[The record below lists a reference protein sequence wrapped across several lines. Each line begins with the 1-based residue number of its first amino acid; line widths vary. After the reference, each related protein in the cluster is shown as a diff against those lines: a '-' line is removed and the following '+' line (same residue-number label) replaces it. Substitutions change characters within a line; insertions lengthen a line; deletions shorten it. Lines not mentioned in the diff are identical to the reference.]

1 MHKNDLIKQVA
12 EETDVSSRDAEA
24 VVNAVFTAIAN
35 TISGGEKV
43 VVTGFGTFERKTRKA
58 RKGRHP
64 STGAV
69 IDIPQK
75 FAASFS
81 PGKLLKEQV
90 EKG

>member
-1 MHKNDLIKQVA
+1 MHKNDLIKKVA
-12 EETDVSSRDAEA
+12 DDTGVSNRDAES
-24 VVNAVFTAIAN
+24 VVNAVFKSIGDTIA
-35 TISGGEKV
+35 GGEKV

-81 PGKLLKEQV
+81 PGKLLKEQG
-90 EKG
+90 EG

>member
-1 MHKNDLIKQVA
+1 MHKNDLVKKVA
-12 EETDVSSRDAEA
+12 EDTGVSSRDAEA
-24 VVNAVFTAIAN
+24 VVNSVFATIAD
-35 TISGGEKV
+35 TISAGNKV

-64 STGAV
+64 STGDV
-69 IDIPQK
+69 IDIPEK

>member
-1 MHKNDLIKQVA
+1 MHKNDLIKKVA
-12 EETDVSSRDAEA
+12 EDTGVSNRDAEA
-24 VVNAVFTAIAN
+24 VVNAVFKSIAD
-35 TISGGEKV
+35 TIAGGEKV

-90 EKG
+90 EG